1 MKTMMYWLLACAV
14 AFVGTLVFQDTLM
27 PMTDHLTGLQGLFL
41 VSICIVS
48 LTSLNFLFGRQ
59 TLLGITAGL
68 SAITLSSI
76 AALYGV
82 GTTMYILTAMA
93 LLLLIG
99 MFKYS
104 KQEGDVATD
113 DITWRDLVGYVL
125 IIGFAYM
132 FGHAYVGGQ
141 SADVQYN
148 IGYFSLL
155 LGLAGYYIT
164 LLAVLFANK
173 PFFKMSLLLL
183 LSVLSLSVFPLT
195 SPLGVSVA
203 EISLSIFVPAY
214 LSVAIVLM
222 AVIARKKMPN

>member
-14 AFVGTLVFQDTLM
+14 AFVGALVFD
-27 PMTDHLTGLQGLFL
+27 DAIAAISADLTNLQGLFL
-41 VSICIVS
+41 VSIGIFS

-59 TLLGITAGL
+59 TLLTITAGL
-68 SAITLSSI
+68 SAIILSGI

-82 GTTMYILTAMA
+82 GTTMYILIAMA
-93 LLLLIG
+93 LFLLIG

-104 KQEGDVATD
+104 KQDGDVATD

-132 FGHAYVGGQ
+132 FGHAYVGQ
-141 SADVQYN
+141 LASDVQYN

-183 LSVLSLSVFPLT
+183 LSVLSLSVFPIA
-195 SPLGVSVA
+195 SVLGVSVA
-203 EISLSIFVPAY
+203 ELSISIYVPAY
-214 LSVAIVLM
+214 ITVAIVLM